1 MAKQYISS
9 RNLHFVFILFFSILF
24 LSCVERYAK
33 YNGTRCPE
41 LGAIA
46 EETSL
51 KFEKKNIKVEY
62 VDSIYRMIQ
71 IMDDNKA
78 EDYSESLGN
87 HKQYFYKQFI
97 LSKNKVHRL
106 LVENNVCFEYVLQNK
121 SGDIISRT
129 ILTPYE
135 ILNALDGVPFSSLRC
150 VELEKEAKV
159 QNEKLESIRGMPA
172 NVEYSGN
179 IYRITQTVD
188 ENIFPKQKVLMSY
201 SNEKSNMIASLSSS
215 KDKEREHYNQMVDY
229 CVTFEHVVKSKQTG
243 DIIVRTILTPN
254 EMADA
259 LKHKLT
265 NFDQLKVSVSSV
277 KQTLPREMEVGY
289 KITDLLLDEKK
300 VTFEILIDEGF
311 KNFDE
316 AIIIRQWPKEN
327 QAITLFDLTTGQTFY
342 GIAAKVP
349 VDINYHFIGSGG
361 KNEFTIS
368 FSHDEVVKYNYQMI
382 KLLENLK

>member
-1 MAKQYISS
+1 
-9 RNLHFVFILFFSILF
+9 
-24 LSCVERYAK
+24 
-33 YNGTRCPE
+33 
-41 LGAIA
+41 
-46 EETSL
+46 
-51 KFEKKNIKVEY
+51 
-62 VDSIYRMIQ
+62 MIQ

-87 HKQYFYKQFI
+87 HKQYIYKQFI

-159 QNEKLESIRGMPA
+159 QNEKLESIKGMTA